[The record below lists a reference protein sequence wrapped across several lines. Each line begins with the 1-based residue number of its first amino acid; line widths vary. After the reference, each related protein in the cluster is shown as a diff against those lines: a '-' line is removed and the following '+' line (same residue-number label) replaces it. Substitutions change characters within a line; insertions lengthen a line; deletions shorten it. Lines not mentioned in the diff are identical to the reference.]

1 MCEVSRERR
10 RRGRE
15 EDRWNWAPAWCLS
28 TITCLGGL
36 KVAVHSIGLWLWLRQ
51 VLHCRKCRR
60 CSELLTRTIGRLG
73 GSIVRWGLSS
83 PIGAAGAALELPML
97 RGPCESSC

>member
-1 MCEVSRERR
+1 MFEVSRERR

-36 KVAVHSIGLWLWLRQ
+36 KVAVHSPMLCTATFSPPRQ
-51 VLHCRKCRR
+51 VSVYHHLSGWAESGCAQHRAVAVAETGTALQEMPKVLRK
-60 CSELLTRTIGRLG
+60 
-73 GSIVRWGLSS
+73 
-83 PIGAAGAALELPML
+83 AGD
-97 RGPCESSC
+97 SH